1 MLNRGCLAL
10 PQTSA
15 LLWFIFVDAAVAR
28 AFVRYYAEKLKVRPP
43 EKGAEGYC
51 AAIGQWLGEI
61 DVFRE
66 AACVESSELIG
77 RLGGSDGEYWAW
89 VWEEGHFFV
98 RTPGTNEMGIRYI
111 NELWVMQPR
120 EARRR
125 HPLAPIV
132 EAWVRFATDGPP
144 SEEWY

>member
-1 MLNRGCLAL
+1 MELVDSLLVGVHEAVRAERGRGDVEAE
-10 PQTSA
+10 
-15 LLWFIFVDAAVAR
+15 VDAAVAR

-111 NELWVMQPR
+111 NEFVGDAAEGGAQ
-120 EARRR
+120 EASIGADCRG
-125 HPLAPIV
+125 LGEV
-132 EAWVRFATDGPP
+132 CD
-144 SEEWY
+144 